1 MLLPFLLLQ
10 YPVGRLADK
19 YLGEKELII
28 FALTLTSLTVAY
40 LYFLDSRSVYVW
52 AGVLFMT
59 RVGISMLEVLRDSYF
74 YKRIDG
80 DDVAKIDLFRTSMAI
95 AYIVFALI
103 SVVVLQFYPVK
114 TVFLI
119 LFVALFTGL
128 WPAWR
133 LLDNKSEREMKKI

>member
-1 MLLPFLLLQ
+1 
-10 YPVGRLADK
+10 
-19 YLGEKELII
+19 
-28 FALTLTSLTVAY
+28 
-40 LYFLDSRSVYVW
+40 
-52 AGVLFMT
+52 MT